1 MTVGQDDDNSI
12 AIYDWIGSRIV
23 STTKVDK
30 SRVNAVAWR
39 NQTEFVSCGNIHV
52 KFWTLEDRNLKC
64 KVGTLARKVFE
75 AQTTAVYINTG
86 SQAVCITGGA
96 EGNLYIW
103 VNN

>member
-39 NQTEFVSCGNIHV
+39 NQTEFVSCGNKHV
-52 KFWTLEDRNLKC
+52 KFWTLDGRNLKC

-96 EGNLYIW
+96 GGNLYIW